1 MMTKMSLSRDMQ
13 KYDGGEGR
21 RHDEMAPGQDGWV
34 VVVPESLS
42 VACLAPKSVRGMGK
56 ILTVG
61 LMLHSRICFDFGV
74 SERIIGRDCF
84 IV

>member
-1 MMTKMSLSRDMQ
+1 MQ
-13 KYDGGEGR
+13 KFDGGEGR
-21 RHDEMAPGQDGWV
+21 RHGEMAPGQDGWV

-42 VACLAPKSVRGMGK
+42 GACLALKSVQGTGK

-74 SERIIGRDCF
+74 SEKSIGRDCF
-84 IV
+84 FFV